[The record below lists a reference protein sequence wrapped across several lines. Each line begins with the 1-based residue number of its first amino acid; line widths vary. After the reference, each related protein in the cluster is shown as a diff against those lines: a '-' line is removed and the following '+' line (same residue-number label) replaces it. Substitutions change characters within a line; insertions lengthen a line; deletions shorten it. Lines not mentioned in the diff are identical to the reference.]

1 MDLDS
6 GERGPPVTG
15 QVPGGRNQAAQTRGP
30 RPRIARHA
38 LAAGVVAVYLL
49 AAAVVVAAHQVVP
62 VPQWLALHLL
72 VLGAASNAVFV
83 WSRHFTQALLHA
95 RPGSERAAQVRLAV
109 LNVGTIAVLAG
120 VTASWPPLAAAG
132 AALVVTAVAAHVA
145 SLVAMAR
152 SGALGGQ
159 LGIVAWYY
167 VAAGA
172 ALAAGGTLGGLLAA
186 GWVQSPE
193 LGAALVLA
201 HAHLNLLGWLG
212 LAILG
217 TQFTL
222 WPTVLRTRMSA
233 DVARAAR
240 WVLAITVCGLAV
252 TVGALLATPYFGLA
266 HWLAAAGMTAYA
278 AGAVWALVPAVREM
292 RARPPRS
299 APAWALLAG
308 SGWLLAAIA
317 ADAAGLAAGA
327 GSAGRVLD
335 HLLVPVVGAGVVG
348 QILTGALT
356 FLLPVTVGGGPAG
369 NRRLTAILETGWRSR
384 AVLGN
389 AGVLALAV
397 LPAHGAWRTASW
409 AAVLA
414 GFGSFPLLMAAAL
427 ATARG
432 SARQRALP
440 LPVAAEAADGSP
452 EPRDRQ

>member
-1 MDLDS
+1 MKDSLREDATRIVRRLQDAGFAAFWVGGCVRDFLLDR
-6 GERGPPVTG
+6 E
-15 QVPGGRNQAAQTRGP
+15 PGDYD
-30 RPRIARHA
+30 IATSA
-38 LAAGVVAVYLL
+38 
-49 AAAVVVAAHQVVP
+49 
-62 VPQWLALHLL
+62 
-72 VLGAASNAVFV
+72 
-83 WSRHFTQALLHA
+83 
-95 RPGSERAAQVRLAV
+95 E
-109 LNVGTIAVLAG
+109 
-120 VTASWPPLAAAG
+120 
-132 AALVVTAVAAHVA
+132 
-145 SLVAMAR
+145 AR
-152 SGALGGQ
+152 SDMVERNYQ
-159 LGIVAWYY
+159 M
-167 VAAGA
+167 
-172 ALAAGGTLGGLLAA
+172 LLDR
-186 GWVQSPE
+186 P
-193 LGAALVLA
+193 
-201 HAHLNLLGWLG
+201 
-212 LAILG
+212 
-217 TQFTL
+217 
-222 WPTVLRTRMSA
+222 A
-233 DVARAAR
+233 DPA
-240 WVLAITVCGLAV
+240 
-252 TVGALLATPYFGLA
+252 GLA

-278 AGAVWALVPAVREM
+278 AGAMWALVPAVREM

-308 SGWLLAAIA
+308 SGWLLAASA

-409 AAVLA
+409 AAVLT

>member
-1 MDLDS
+1 
-6 GERGPPVTG
+6 
-15 QVPGGRNQAAQTRGP
+15 
-30 RPRIARHA
+30 
-38 LAAGVVAVYLL
+38 
-49 AAAVVVAAHQVVP
+49 
-62 VPQWLALHLL
+62 
-72 VLGAASNAVFV
+72 
-83 WSRHFTQALLHA
+83 
-95 RPGSERAAQVRLAV
+95 
-109 LNVGTIAVLAG
+109 
-120 VTASWPPLAAAG
+120 
-132 AALVVTAVAAHVA
+132 
-145 SLVAMAR
+145 
-152 SGALGGQ
+152 
-159 LGIVAWYY
+159 VAWYY

-193 LGAALVLA
+193 LGTALVLA

-233 DVARAAR
+233 DVARVAR
-240 WVLAITVCGLAV
+240 RVLAITACGLAV
-252 TVGALLATPYFGLA
+252 TVGALLATPYLGLA

-278 AGAVWALVPAVREM
+278 AGAMWALVPAVREM

-317 ADAAGLAAGA
+317 ADVAGLAAGT

-432 SARQRALP
+432 SARQRALL
-440 LPVAAEAADGSP
+440 LPVAAEAADRNP